1 MDRRAPLYLMI
12 WDDSRVQGRNVNR
25 AEAEAETAEHAP
37 TAIMPDAWTTRPVAR
52 LQRPGP

>member
-12 WDDSRVQGRNVNR
+12 WDDTYTRGWNVNR
-25 AEAEAETAEHAP
+25 SEAEAETAEHAP